1 MTAMHTAQQ
10 RFVTRA
16 WLHRHGFTAAR
27 LVEDLA
33 HAAASA
39 HGTAE
44 AGHVEREDA
53 ELARLVEDLRGWIQ
67 RAEGYVARREGDR

>member
-1 MTAMHTAQQ
+1 VTAMHTAEQ
-10 RFVTRA
+10 RSVARA

-53 ELARLVEDLRGWIQ
+53 EFARLVDDLRGWIQ

>member
-10 RFVTRA
+10 RFVARS

-27 LVEDLA
+27 LVEALA
-33 HAAASA
+33 RATASA

-44 AGHVEREDA
+44 ASHVERDDA

-67 RAEGYVARREGDR
+67 RAEGYVARREGER